1 MDKERKFKCGN
12 CAYWQNQVDDS
23 DKKPAYGECR
33 RYPPTYKQNGR
44 IVGIDHYDHTEYMM
58 DVSPF
63 EIIMHESSW
72 CGEFFK
78 KKDET

>member
-1 MDKERKFKCGN
+1 
-12 CAYWQNQVDDS
+12 
-23 DKKPAYGECR
+23 
-33 RYPPTYKQNGR
+33 
-44 IVGIDHYDHTEYMM
+44 M